1 MLSIVQGW
9 VRFALPVGGERTFPS
24 LSQSSGITNPPF
36 WYAQGRVAVPATLP
50 HGVKRGKSVR
60 SGPSG
65 SANSPF
71 WYAGGRV
78 AVPVILPLGGERTF
92 PSRSQSSG
100 SANSPFWYAGGRV
113 AVPATLPLGG
123 ERTSPS
129 RSQSSGSAT
138 CGIRE
143 TDAARTAL
151 AQGVACNHRGYATRG
166 PVRDA
171 RANSEDRSN
180 TTPRFNLSSSR
191 QMRRERPRFSCISRR
206 RATMS
211 ASWAGRRR
219 WHAPGYRPAQAG
231 GVPLPRSVGMRQG
244 RVLH

>member
-1 MLSIVQGW
+1 MTGVQTCALPILMLPIVQGW

-24 LSQSSGITNPPF
+24 RSQPSGSTNPPF
-36 WYAQGRVAVPATLP
+36 WYARGRVAVPATLP

-60 SGPSG
+60 SGSSG

-78 AVPVILPLGGERTF
+78 AVPVILPLGGERT
-92 PSRSQSSG
+92 
-100 SANSPFWYAGGRV
+100 
-113 AVPATLPLGG
+113 
-123 ERTSPS
+123 SPS
-129 RSQSSGSAT
+129 RSQSSGSVT
-138 CGIRE
+138 YGIRG

-180 TTPRFNLSSSR
+180 TTPRFNLSSS
-191 QMRRERPRFSCISRR
+191 
-206 RATMS
+206 
-211 ASWAGRRR
+211 
-219 WHAPGYRPAQAG
+219 
-231 GVPLPRSVGMRQG
+231 
-244 RVLH
+244 

>member
-1 MLSIVQGW
+1 MLPIVQGW

-24 LSQSSGITNPPF
+24 RSQPSGSANSPL

-50 HGVKRGKSVR
+50 HGVERGKSVR
-60 SGPSG
+60 WRPSG
-65 SANSPF
+65 SVDPPL
-71 WYAGGRV
+71 WYAQGRV
-78 AVPVILPLGGERTF
+78 AV
-92 PSRSQSSG
+92 
-100 SANSPFWYAGGRV
+100 RV
-113 AVPATLPLGG
+113 TLPLGG

-151 AQGVACNHRGYATRG
+151 AQGVACSHRGYATRG

-180 TTPRFNLSSSR
+180 TTPRLNLPSSR

>member
-1 MLSIVQGW
+1 MQGW

-24 LSQSSGITNPPF
+24 RSQSSGSANPSL
-36 WYAQGRVAVPATLP
+36 WYARGRVAVSTTLP
-50 HGVKRGKSVR
+50 HGVERGKSVR

-65 SANSPF
+65 SANQTF

-78 AVPVILPLGGERTF
+78 AVPV
-92 PSRSQSSG
+92 
-100 SANSPFWYAGGRV
+100 
-113 AVPATLPLGG
+113 TLPLGG

-151 AQGVACNHRGYATRG
+151 AQDVACNHRGYATRG

-180 TTPRFNLSSSR
+180 TTPRFNLPSSR

-211 ASWAGRRR
+211 ASWADRRR

-231 GVPLPRSVGMRQG
+231 GVPLPRSVGMRPDPPAP
-244 RVLH
+244 R

>member
-1 MLSIVQGW
+1 MLPVMQGW
-9 VRFALPVGGERTFPS
+9 VRFALLVGGERTFPS
-24 LSQSSGITNPPF
+24 RSQPSGSTNPPF
-36 WYAQGRVAVPATLP
+36 WYARGRVAVPATLP

-78 AVPVILPLGGERTF
+78 AVPVILPLGGERT
-92 PSRSQSSG
+92 
-100 SANSPFWYAGGRV
+100 
-113 AVPATLPLGG
+113 
-123 ERTSPS
+123 SPS

-143 TDAARTAL
+143 MDAARTAL

-180 TTPRFNLSSSR
+180 TTPRFNLPSSR
-191 QMRRERPRFSCISRR
+191 QMRRERPRSSCISRR